1 MDINPLS
8 RAAVIK
14 KESGFVPAMSPAM
27 QELENVASEIAPTS
41 IPVLLVS
48 EVGAGTQMIVQCLH
62 WLSERS
68 EQSLRTVT
76 CASLYSA
83 TFPTKFELGTEGAQ
97 SPNYL
102 IGGQARFSGAN

>member
-14 KESGFVPAMSPAM
+14 KESGFVPATSPAM
-27 QELENVASEIAPTS
+27 QNLENVIPEIAPTG
-41 IPVLLVS
+41 IPVLLVT
-48 EVGAGTQMIVQCLH
+48 EVGAGTQKIVQCLQ

-68 EQSLRTVT
+68 EQSLSTVM
-76 CASLYSA
+76 CAFPYSA
-83 TFPTKFELGTEGAQ
+83 TFPTGLEIGTEGAQ

-102 IGGQARFSGAN
+102 IGGHARFSGAN